1 MMKRTTVNL
10 LVDAL
15 AALSMLGMLATGYV
29 LRFPLPP
36 GTNKELSL
44 WGLTRH
50 QWGAVHFWLSLG
62 LLAAVGLHLFL
73 HWAWVVSTVG
83 RRLHLPTSPGGHH
96 LLAGVLTSLVLVVCL
111 GLFAWA
117 AHTGVREIT
126 GPLDDACVPTGPV
139 RPADT
144 SPPPAEQQ
152 SKVVFWKDVYPI
164 FERSCLSCHGPRRQ
178 KGSFRVDRRE
188 DFLRQEG
195 GPLVVPGKSADSPL
209 LAILSGTN
217 PEIALPDRHRLP
229 ERDVAVVRAWIDSGA
244 SWPEKR

>member
-1 MMKRTTVNL
+1 
-10 LVDAL
+10 
-15 AALSMLGMLATGYV
+15 
-29 LRFPLPP
+29 
-36 GTNKELSL
+36 
-44 WGLTRH
+44 
-50 QWGAVHFWLSLG
+50 
-62 LLAAVGLHLFL
+62 
-73 HWAWVVSTVG
+73 
-83 RRLHLPTSPGGHH
+83 
-96 LLAGVLTSLVLVVCL
+96 
-111 GLFAWA
+111 
-117 AHTGVREIT
+117 
-126 GPLDDACVPTGPV
+126 V